1 MDPKLVAMLADYME
15 KTGSVSA
22 ETRDLVERMY
32 RHIEKQ
38 DSVKTAS
45 VAILNDRAGAIAQ
58 KLASTRL
65 PSGSPL
71 IDGYEEIKQA
81 SAMLSKHDEALNLVS
96 MVLDAVQQDRTKVAS
111 LEPGRPVDSSK
122 RTLTA
127 KEQLY
132 ADCGV

>member
-22 ETRDLVERMY
+22 ETRDLVDRMY
-32 RHIEKQ
+32 KHIEKQ

-45 VAILNDRAGAIAQ
+45 VAILKDRAGAVAH

-65 PSGSPL
+65 PSGSML
-71 IDGYEEIKQA
+71 IEGYEEIKQA
-81 SAMLSKHDEALNLVS
+81 EAMLSQHDQALDLVT
-96 MVLDAVQQDRTKVAS
+96 MVLDAVQQDRAKVAS
-111 LEPGRPVDSSK
+111 LEPGRPVDSPK
-122 RTLTA
+122 RAMTA